1 MVDICESD
9 SILILVNLLIFHA
22 IYDAPTFVSVL
33 TAAAFRVDSFITVRL
48 SPILALCVFLLVTE
62 EILPA

>member
-22 IYDAPTFVSVL
+22 IYDAPTFGSVL
-33 TAAAFRVDSFITVRL
+33 TAAAFRGDSFITVRL